1 MTPQEAKKELMH
13 INLILV
19 YQMDLARAEKEKD
32 MLNRNYQ
39 ANNIAISALEKQI
52 PKKVVVEGITKDV
65 TCCPNCTEVV
75 DSAFCPECGQ
85 ALDWEDEGD
94 SEKENPISITNSDR
108 RQKTI

>member
-19 YQMDLARAEKEKD
+19 HQMNLARAEKEKD

-52 PKKVVVEGITKDV
+52 PMDH
-65 TCCPNCTEVV
+65 
-75 DSAFCPECGQ
+75 SQ
-85 ALDWEDEGD
+85 
-94 SEKENPISITNSDR
+94 
-108 RQKTI
+108 